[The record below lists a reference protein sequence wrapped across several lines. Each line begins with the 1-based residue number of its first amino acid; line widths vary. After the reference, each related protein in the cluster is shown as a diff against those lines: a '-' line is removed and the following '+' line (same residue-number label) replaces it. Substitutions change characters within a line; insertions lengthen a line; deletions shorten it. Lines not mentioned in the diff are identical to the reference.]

1 MSLKRLFFIGFITF
15 FVGLCIYAPAQFMG
29 IALNQLSGGR
39 LGIAN
44 PQGSFWQGNAHVIL
58 SNTTQQAKA
67 LDLGNIAWDTQ
78 PLQLLA
84 GKFAVSLS
92 WNQGTPFWLT
102 VDTSRVHI
110 EHAAF
115 TLPVDVIST
124 LVPSLKAAQLGG
136 QLAVRCDNF
145 SLARREILGQVE
157 VDWNQA
163 SSPLSILNP
172 VGSYHTK
179 LAGSGAGLAIQLSTL
194 SAGPL
199 IMQGKGLWAAVE
211 GLHFEGTAEA
221 EPAAKLQLQALL
233 RVIGNETTADS
244 GRYQLRF

>member
-1 MSLKRLFFIGFITF
+1 MSLKRLFLIGFISF
-15 FVGLCIYAPAQFMG
+15 FVGLCIYAPAQLMG

-58 SNTTQQAKA
+58 SNTTQKAKA

-124 LVPSLKAAQLGG
+124 LVPSLKNRQMG
-136 QLAVRCDNF
+136 
-145 SLARREILGQVE
+145 
-157 VDWNQA
+157 VD
-163 SSPLSILNP
+163 
-172 VGSYHTK
+172 
-179 LAGSGAGLAIQLSTL
+179 
-194 SAGPL
+194 
-199 IMQGKGLWAAVE
+199 VE
-211 GLHFEGTAEA
+211 G
-221 EPAAKLQLQALL
+221 P
-233 RVIGNETTADS
+233 D
-244 GRYQLRF
+244 

>member
-1 MSLKRLFFIGFITF
+1 MSLKRLFLIGFISF
-15 FVGLCIYAPAQFMG
+15 FVGLCIYAPAQLMG

-58 SNTTQQAKA
+58 SNTTQKAKA

-84 GKFAVSLS
+84 GKFAVSLTL
-92 WNQGTPFWLT
+92 NQGTPFWLT
-102 VDTSRVHI
+102 LDTSRVHI

-115 TLPVDVIST
+115 TLPADFIST
-124 LVPSLKAAQLGG
+124 VVPSLKAAQLGG
-136 QLAVRCDNF
+136 QLAISCDNF
-145 SLARREILGQVE
+145 SIARQEILGQLE

-172 VGSYHTK
+172 LGSYHTV
-179 LAGSGAGLAIQLSTL
+179 LAGSGTGLAIKLNTLST
-194 SAGPL
+194 GPL
-199 IMQGKGLWAAVE
+199 IMQGNGRWAARE

-221 EPAAKLQLQALL
+221 EPSAKLQLQALL

-244 GRYQLRF
+244 GRYQLRL

>member
-1 MSLKRLFFIGFITF
+1 MSLKRLFFIGLISF
-15 FVGLCIYAPAQFMG
+15 FVGLCIYAPAQLMG

-58 SNTTQQAKA
+58 NNTAQQSEV
-67 LDLGNIAWDTQ
+67 LDIGNIAWDTQ

-84 GKFAVSLS
+84 GKFAVSLTL
-92 WNQGTPFWLT
+92 NQGTPFWLT
-102 VDTSRVHI
+102 LDTSRVHI
-110 EHAAF
+110 EHVAF
-115 TLPVDVIST
+115 TLPADVISYV
-124 LVPSLKAAQLGG
+124 VPSLKAAQLGG

-145 SLARREILGQVE
+145 SIARQEILGQLE

-172 VGSYHTK
+172 LGSYHTV
-179 LAGSGAGLAIQLSTL
+179 LAGSGAGLAIKLNTLST
-194 SAGPL
+194 GPL
-199 IMQGKGLWAAVE
+199 IMQGNGRWVASE

-221 EPAAKLQLQALL
+221 EPSAKLQLQALL
-233 RVIGNETTADS
+233 RVIGNETTSDS
-244 GRYQLRF
+244 GRYQLRL